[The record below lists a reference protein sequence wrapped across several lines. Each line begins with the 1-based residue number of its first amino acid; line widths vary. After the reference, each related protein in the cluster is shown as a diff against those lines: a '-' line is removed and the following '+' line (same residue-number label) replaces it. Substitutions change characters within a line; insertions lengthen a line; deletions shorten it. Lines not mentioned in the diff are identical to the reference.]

1 MDISNLGNLSVK
13 EWIEI
18 LGEHPELE
26 EKCDKFDD
34 FSDFDWLALYKKPL
48 FAEKFDEYRA
58 NYANTWVQI
67 LKTSPERASECD
79 CWKEIAKC
87 AYRGFVKT
95 EYLALFAMR
104 TPEILA
110 FVESESPELKQE
122 VLGNMDRIKNSEAL
136 KFLLKNAIPM
146 PQGVFDSIYDNV
158 DFDKIFRLSLNNK
171 EILSKSKLCG
181 CYHCGEI
188 FPYPKEI
195 PEEYFVDNGQTLIC
209 PYCGIDSVIPP
220 TTDIPFNKETLFV
233 IGDMAFIGCCAN
245 EDACIDAILEQKPIE

>member
-26 EKCDKFDD
+26 EKCDKFND
-34 FSDFDWLALYKKPL
+34 FSDFDWLALWRKPL
-48 FAEKFDEYRA
+48 FSKKFDEYRA

-122 VLGNMDRIKNSEAL
+122 VLGNIDRIKNSEAL
-136 KFLLKNAIPM
+136 KFLLKTQSPCHKEC
-146 PQGVFDSIYDNV
+146 SIQSMTTWISTKFS
-158 DFDKIFRLSLNNK
+158 DFLSITKKFYRSRNFAVATIADTFFRQTKLNTTWNRKQNK
-171 EILSKSKLCG
+171 RQRVRSAKWT
-181 CYHCGEI
+181 
-188 FPYPKEI
+188 P
-195 PEEYFVDNGQTLIC
+195 
-209 PYCGIDSVIPP
+209 
-220 TTDIPFNKETLFV
+220 
-233 IGDMAFIGCCAN
+233 
-245 EDACIDAILEQKPIE
+245 